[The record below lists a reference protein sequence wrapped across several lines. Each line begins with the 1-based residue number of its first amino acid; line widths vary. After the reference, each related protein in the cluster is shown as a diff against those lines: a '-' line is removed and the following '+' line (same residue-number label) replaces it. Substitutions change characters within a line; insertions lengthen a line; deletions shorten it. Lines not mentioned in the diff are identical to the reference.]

1 MKVEV
6 KVNGMMCQNC
16 VKHVKKAL
24 EGMEGV
30 ASADVSLENNNA
42 VVDIASWIPE
52 SAFKAAI
59 EDAGYEFVSAAPAES
74 AAPKKLVSVNGMMCQ
89 NCVKHV
95 KKALEGIEGVESAE
109 VSLENNN
116 AVITL
121 SGEVSDDTIKAAIED
136 AGYEFVSATAC

>member
-1 MKVEV
+1 MKVV
-6 KVNGMMCQNC
+6 LNVNGMMCQNC
-16 VKHVKKAL
+16 VKHVKHAL
-24 EGMEGV
+24 ENMEGV
-30 ASADVSLENNNA
+30 AAAEVSLENNSA
-42 VVDIASWIPE
+42 VVDITSWIPE

-74 AAPKKLVSVNGMMCQ
+74 AAPKKLISVNGMMCQ

-121 SGEVSDDTIKAAIED
+121 NGDVSDETIKAAIED
-136 AGYEFVSATAC
+136 AGYEFVSANVC